1 MTPIQFELA
10 AQAVSETLHNTFDF
24 TEEERVEYV
33 NDLCRDVVQNLID
46 TGLFP
51 SNEKKLSAQDVRD
64 MRAAHKRGTTQADLA
79 REYSVN
85 SATVSRIVR
94 GIYF

>member
-1 MTPIQFELA
+1 MTPLQFELA
-10 AQAVSETLHNTFDF
+10 TQAVSETLHGTFDF
-24 TEEERVEYV
+24 TDEERSEYV
-33 NDLCRDVVQNLID
+33 NDLCRDVVQNMID

-51 SNEKKLSAQDVRD
+51 SNEKKLKPQDVRE
-64 MRAAHKRGTTQADLA
+64 MRAAHKRGTRQADLA
-79 REYSVN
+79 RQFAVN